1 MIASDPLSYIFLGC
15 FLFSAFFL
23 VITTLFGVGH
33 GHALGVGGHS
43 LHLPHIAGGHH
54 IAGHVTG
61 GGHAPAATAHGAT
74 HATTSSTSHVA
85 GGETAGTTAQ
95 VGGGAG
101 LKSILLGTLNLY
113 GLLTLLLLFGLLGYL
128 LHNFTNVG
136 AELSLI
142 FALLVGAGGALLV
155 SSLLSSLFFN
165 REVGVLGAESS
176 VLEGRLGKT
185 SIAIR
190 AGGIGEV
197 IYTNTQGGRHSMGA
211 RSADGESIPVDT
223 EIVILGTKN
232 GIASVQPWDRFMSN
246 VRAGLTPPLEP
257 IDTD

>member
-15 FLFSAFFL
+15 FLFSAVFL

-33 GHALGVGGHS
+33 GHALGAGGHS
-43 LHLPHIAGGHH
+43 IHLPHMAGGHH
-54 IAGHVTG
+54 IAGHVTA

-74 HATTSSTSHVA
+74 HVAPSSASQVT
-85 GGETAGTTAQ
+85 GGDTAGTTT
-95 VGGGAG
+95 VSPLGGF
-101 LKSILLGTLNLY
+101 KSLLLGSLNLY

-155 SSLLSSLFFN
+155 SSLLSALFFT

-185 SIAIR
+185 SMAIR

-197 IYTNTQGGRHSMGA
+197 IYSNTQGGRQSIGA
-211 RSADGESIPVDT
+211 RSADGEAIPVDT
-223 EIVILGTKN
+223 DIVILGTKN
-232 GIASVQPWDRFMSN
+232 GIASVQPWDRFMAN

>member
-15 FLFSAFFL
+15 FLFSAVFL

-54 IAGHVTG
+54 IAGHVTA

-74 HATTSSTSHVA
+74 HVAASSTSHVA
-85 GGETAGTTAQ
+85 GGDTAGTTTISPLD
-95 VGGGAG
+95 G
-101 LKSILLGTLNLY
+101 LKSLLLGTLNLY

-136 AELSLI
+136 AELTLI
-142 FALLVGAGGALLV
+142 LALLVGAGGALLV

-165 REVGVLGAESS
+165 REAGVLGAESS

-211 RSADGESIPVDT
+211 RSADGEAIPADT
-223 EIVILGTKN
+223 DIVILGTKN

-246 VRAGLTPPLEP
+246 VRAGLTPSLEP